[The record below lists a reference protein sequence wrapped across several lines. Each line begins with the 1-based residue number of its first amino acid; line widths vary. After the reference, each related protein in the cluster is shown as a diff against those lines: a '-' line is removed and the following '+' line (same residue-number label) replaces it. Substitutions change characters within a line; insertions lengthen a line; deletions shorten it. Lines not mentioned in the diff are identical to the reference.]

1 MNYQKASSA
10 TYMSYW
16 MVVRPSQEEKEEEAD
31 DAQKNHRAKERP
43 TSAEKLGL
51 GPRNKLI
58 SKSCTILINR
68 EN

>member
-1 MNYQKASSA
+1 
-10 TYMSYW
+10 

-51 GPRNKLI
+51 GLRNKLI
-58 SKSCTILINR
+58 SKL
-68 EN
+68 

>member
-16 MVVRPSQEEKEEEAD
+16 MVVRPSQEEEDDD

-51 GPRNKLI
+51 GLRNKLI
-58 SKSCTILINR
+58 SKL
-68 EN
+68 